1 VSYPTRPHD
10 EPIGVPNH
18 AAASRSRAA
27 VEARTRGS
35 ASLAAFL
42 SFLLPGL
49 GQAYNGQTS
58 LAWLMLAPVV
68 VLALLV
74 AAALLVSGSTLFSR
88 LLDVRFLI
96 GLIVLDAALLGWR
109 LIAILQAHGR
119 RQLPTLKRWTTY
131 ATALIVIL
139 TVAMHAMPG
148 YYAVK
153 AIDTL
158 DAISQEGS
166 GGGGTANQGG
176 IPGFSRLPEPSVQ
189 PDVQKGERVN
199 VLLVGVDSLPNRTER
214 LTDTMLVVS
223 FDPAG
228 GHSAMISIPR
238 DTYGAPLPDGS
249 AFNQKLNA
257 LMVTADNNKKRFPD
271 GGVATLKATIGQM
284 LGVKIHYFAAINLL
298 GFKQAVDSVGGV
310 DVVVQRA
317 INDPTY
323 INEFGVN
330 TGLFLDPGSYHMDGQ
345 LALAYARSRKGVGD
359 SDFTRADRQQQMLTA
374 LRDKLTAGNL
384 MLSLPGLLDAVK
396 NTISTDIPSAQL
408 PRIAQAVQDAD
419 TGHLERVVLQP
430 PEYMGVDANSPA
442 GYILIPNLE
451 AIRSLGDRLLG
462 EGAAPSATPSAS
474 ATP

>member
-1 VSYPTRPHD
+1 MSYPTRPHD
-10 EPIGVPNH
+10 EPIGVPNR

-323 INEFGVN
+323 IDENGKHSGFKLSAGKHH
-330 TGLFLDPGSYHMDGQ
+330 LDGHT
-345 LALAYARSRKGVGD
+345 ALAFVRSRHGAGD
-359 SDFTRADRQQQMLTA
+359 SDFTRADRQQQLLEA
-374 LRDKLTAGNL
+374 LRAKLTAGNL
-384 MLSLPGLLDAVK
+384 LTALPGLLDAVK
-396 NTISTDIPSAQL
+396 NTIITDVPSDKMPQL
-408 PRIAQAVQDAD
+408 AQAVQDAD
-419 TGHLERVVLQP
+419 MSHLERIVLQP
-430 PEYMGVDANSPA
+430 PDYYSVNAHSPA
-442 GYILIPNLE
+442 GYILIPKLD
-451 AIRSLGDRLLG
+451 AIRQIGERLLSG
-462 EGAAPSATPSAS
+462 EPATTASPTLAP
-474 ATP
+474 

>member
-10 EPIGVPNH
+10 EPIGVPNR
-18 AAASRSRAA
+18 AATSRSRAA

-323 INEFGVN
+323 IDENGKHSGFKLSAGKHH
-330 TGLFLDPGSYHMDGQ
+330 LDGHT
-345 LALAYARSRKGVGD
+345 ALAFVRSRHGAGD
-359 SDFTRADRQQQMLTA
+359 SDFTRADRQQQLLEA
-374 LRDKLTAGNL
+374 LRAKLTAGNL
-384 MLSLPGLLDAVK
+384 LTALPGLLDAVK
-396 NTISTDIPSAQL
+396 NTIITDVPSDKMPQL
-408 PRIAQAVQDAD
+408 AQAVQDAD
-419 TGHLERVVLQP
+419 MSHLERIVLQP
-430 PEYMGVDANSPA
+430 PDYYSVNAHSPA
-442 GYILIPNLE
+442 GYILIPKLD
-451 AIRSLGDRLLG
+451 AIRQIGERLLSG
-462 EGAAPSATPSAS
+462 EPATTASPTLAP
-474 ATP
+474 

>member
-1 VSYPTRPHD
+1 VSYTSRPHD
-10 EPIGVPNH
+10 EPIGAQERAVH
-18 AAASRSRAA
+18 SRSRAT
-27 VEARTRGS
+27 VEAPTNGS

-58 LAWLMLAPVV
+58 LAWLMLAPMLVLVLLILAAFVV
-68 VLALLV
+68 T
-74 AAALLVSGSTLFSR
+74 GSTLLTH

-96 GLIVLDAALLGWR
+96 GLIVLDVALLGWR

-119 RQLPTLKRWTTY
+119 RQLPRLKRWTTY
-131 ATALIVIL
+131 ATAAIVIL

-166 GGGGTANQGG
+166 GGSGTAAGGG
-176 IPGFSRLPEPSVQ
+176 IPGFSRLPQPSVQ

-199 VLLVGVDSLPNRTER
+199 VLLVGVDSLPTRTER

-249 AFNQKLNA
+249 TFNQKLNA

-271 GGVATLKATIGQM
+271 GGVATLKATIGEM

-310 DVVVQRA
+310 DVVVERA

-323 INEFGVN
+323 VDENDKR
-330 TGLFLDPGSYHMDGQ
+330 TGFKLSAGKHHLNGHV
-345 LALAYARSRKGVGD
+345 ALAYVRSRHGSGD
-359 SDFTRADRQQQMLTA
+359 SDFTRADRQQRLLEA
-374 LRDKLTAGNL
+374 LRAKLTAGNL
-384 MLSLPGLLDAVK
+384 LTALPGLLDAVK
-396 NTISTDIPSAQL
+396 NTIITDVPSEKVPQL
-408 PRIAQAVQDAD
+408 AQAVQDANMS
-419 TGHLERVVLQP
+419 HLERIVLQP
-430 PEYMGVDANSPA
+430 PDYYSVNAHSPA
-442 GYILIPNLE
+442 GYILIPKLD
-451 AIRSLGDRLLG
+451 AIRQIGERLLSG
-462 EGAAPSATPSAS
+462 EPATTSSPTTAP
-474 ATP
+474 

>member
-1 VSYPTRPHD
+1 
-10 EPIGVPNH
+10 
-18 AAASRSRAA
+18 
-27 VEARTRGS
+27 
-35 ASLAAFL
+35 
-42 SFLLPGL
+42 
-49 GQAYNGQTS
+49 
-58 LAWLMLAPVV
+58 M
-68 VLALLV
+68 
-74 AAALLVSGSTLFSR
+74 
-88 LLDVRFLI
+88 
-96 GLIVLDAALLGWR
+96 
-109 LIAILQAHGR
+109 
-119 RQLPTLKRWTTY
+119 

-323 INEFGVN
+323 IDENGKHSGFKLSAGKHH
-330 TGLFLDPGSYHMDGQ
+330 LDGHT
-345 LALAYARSRKGVGD
+345 ALAFVRSRHGAGD
-359 SDFTRADRQQQMLTA
+359 SDFTRADRQQQLLEA
-374 LRDKLTAGNL
+374 LRAKLTAGNL
-384 MLSLPGLLDAVK
+384 LTALPGLLDAVK
-396 NTISTDIPSAQL
+396 NTIITDVPSDKMPQL
-408 PRIAQAVQDAD
+408 AQAVQDAD
-419 TGHLERVVLQP
+419 MSHLERIVLQP
-430 PEYMGVDANSPA
+430 PDYYSVNAHSPA
-442 GYILIPNLE
+442 GYILIPKLD
-451 AIRSLGDRLLG
+451 AIRQIGERLLSG
-462 EGAAPSATPSAS
+462 EPATTASPTLAP
-474 ATP
+474 